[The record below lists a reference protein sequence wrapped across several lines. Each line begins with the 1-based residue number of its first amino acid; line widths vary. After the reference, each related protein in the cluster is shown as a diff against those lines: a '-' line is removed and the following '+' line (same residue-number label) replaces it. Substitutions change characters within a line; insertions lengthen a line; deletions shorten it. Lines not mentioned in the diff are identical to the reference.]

1 MLKELTG
8 FHMEKVFTETEFQ
21 TNHVC
26 LGTVSYKTLMGVQLF
41 IKSLEFSGAAKQI
54 LNWVRF
60 KQTPTKKTVK

>member
-54 LNWVRF
+54 IN
-60 KQTPTKKTVK
+60 